1 MQSTNHRSPRTA
13 HVAALAL
20 LAAAS
25 VWFAAATV
33 PGLQAAYSYWFD
45 ELYSV
50 VISRDDLGS
59 ALRLTFEDVHPPLYQ
74 VILWAWMSLFGSGE
88 SATRALS
95 VVAMLAGLGVLLSLR
110 RHLGLTTTLVL
121 SSFVLLSPQTVYY
134 AQETRSYAL
143 LLFLGCLCLRA
154 LVTGD
159 RRLLYVS
166 ALLLGL
172 THYFG
177 AILGSL
183 ALVYLVLTRPTP
195 RTFLAALAVFC
206 VIAVWPAAQLATGS
220 TADLLGG
227 NFWIRTGAR
236 HAVELG
242 IAAAWPGLDLLMGK
256 VSGALGLAGETAET
270 VAAFG
275 VVAVVI
281 MLGLA
286 VVLFARRDAKLLM
299 LAGGT
304 VGALVFVVGALSLH
318 TPLATSRNF
327 IELVPFG
334 ALALA
339 IPLARALRG
348 PVWASVPAMAFC
360 ALYATVSIS
369 HSATQMAVRKNPSHP
384 YQALLAHAEA
394 AAEAGDVPLFL
405 YDVKA
410 PVFRDI
416 MAFYLSEPDQAEAMK
431 YAEGEADLPPDF
443 ILLFLNESCERLGE
457 DLERLSKSYQS
468 TEIDGTFSQGCD
480 YTSGALRLSRS

>member
-1 MQSTNHRSPRTA
+1 MQSPHHRSPRTA
-13 HVAALAL
+13 EVAATAL
-20 LAAAS
+20 LFAAC

-50 VISRDDLGS
+50 VISRNDLSS

-74 VILWAWMSLFGSGE
+74 VVLWAWMALFGSGE

-110 RHLGLTTTLVL
+110 RHLGVTTTLLL
-121 SSFVLLSPQTVYY
+121 SAFVLLSPQTVYY

-154 LVTGD
+154 LITHD

-177 AILGSL
+177 AILGTL
-183 ALVYLVLTRPTP
+183 ALTYLVLTRPSP
-195 RTFLAALAVFC
+195 RTFLTALAVFC
-206 VIAVWPAAQLATGS
+206 LIAAWPAAQLATGS
-220 TADLLGG
+220 ASDLLGG

-242 IAAAWPGLDLLMGK
+242 IAAAWPGLDLFIGD
-256 VSGALGLAGETAET
+256 VSGAFGLTGETAET
-270 VAAFG
+270 AAAFG
-275 VVAVVI
+275 VVAVVSL
-281 MLGLA
+281 LGLA
-286 VVLFARRDAKLLM
+286 VVLFARRDAKLLT
-299 LAGGT
+299 LTGGT
-304 VGALVFVVGALSLH
+304 VGALVVIVGALSLH

-339 IPLARALRG
+339 IPMSRALRG
-348 PVWASVPAMAFC
+348 PAWTSVPAIVFC

-369 HSATQMAVRKNPSHP
+369 HGATQMAARENPLHP
-384 YQALLAHAEA
+384 YQTLLAHAESA
-394 AAEAGDVPLFL
+394 AKADGVPLFL

-410 PVFRDI
+410 PVYRDI
-416 MAFYLSEPDQAEAMK
+416 MAFYLSEPNEAEAMT
-431 YAEGEADLPPDF
+431 YAEADADLPPDF

-457 DLERLSKSYQS
+457 DLERLSKVYES
-468 TEIDGTFSQGCD
+468 TEIDGTYSQGCD